1 MLGGRFSPP
10 TPAFG
15 YFQFHCINLTFGC
28 PLDAGELFVCIWG
41 GLLRM
46 REAKHGGVF
55 SLDFV
60 CVECFSYV

>member
-41 GLLRM
+41 GL
-46 REAKHGGVF
+46 AADAGG
-55 SLDFV
+55 
-60 CVECFSYV
+60 